1 MTLAGTDAMQ
11 RGAVDDKLSQLAF
24 EFFFAFS
31 RFEFALKE
39 NQYLKAHA
47 PGVRAEPGWSE
58 YVSKWQD
65 AYSPSASAQ
74 LVLDE
79 PPEQQVVGVGSSL
92 AWRPVGLDDCKSD
105 LSRIVRLLKTVRNN
119 LFHGGKHGGSGWD
132 DPQRTSRLLSASLSV
147 VEELVE
153 LAALQ
158 SDYAQIY

>member
-1 MTLAGTDAMQ
+1 MQ
-11 RGAVDDKLSQLAF
+11 RGAVDGNLSQLAF

-39 NQYLKAHA
+39 NQYLKTHA
-47 PGVRAEPGWSE
+47 PGMRAEPGWSE

-65 AYSPSASAQ
+65 AYRLSASAQ
-74 LVLDE
+74 VLLQE
-79 PPEQQVVGVGSSL
+79 PPKQQVIGTGSSL
-92 AWRPVGLDDCKSD
+92 TWRPVGLDDCKSE
-105 LSRIVRLLKTVRNN
+105 LSKIVRLLKTVRNN

-147 VEELVE
+147 VEELVK